1 MLYKNEV
8 VKIMTD
14 TINDMNRQMGQMYNV
29 PSAQIEE
36 MIEKSTDELNRV
48 NGLLYDK
55 LKEVGIIQ

>member
-14 TINDMNRQMGQMYNV
+14 TIHEMNRQMGQMYNV
-29 PSAQIEE
+29 PSAQVEE

-48 NGLLYDK
+48 NGILYDK
-55 LKEVGIIQ
+55 LKEVGVIH